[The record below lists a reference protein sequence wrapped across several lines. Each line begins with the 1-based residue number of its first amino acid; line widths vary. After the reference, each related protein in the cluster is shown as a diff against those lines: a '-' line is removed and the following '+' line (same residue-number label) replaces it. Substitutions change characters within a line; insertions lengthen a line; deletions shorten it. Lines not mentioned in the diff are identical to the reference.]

1 MSKSSLE
8 RGSVLQS
15 TMEVL
20 MVDPED
26 VRAMKELR
34 RLGWGFKSIARELGV
49 RRATVKRYLVAGA
62 QPGLQERPG
71 ARCLDGAARAAAVEL
86 LDGAADGNAVVVAEL
101 LGEQGVD
108 ASVRTVQRAVSQ
120 HRKARRAAELATVRF
135 ETAPGHQLQIDF
147 GEKRVSVAGALVR
160 VYFLIAVLS
169 FSRRIFV
176 KAFLA
181 QRQDDWREGLLGAF
195 RHFGGVTQTV
205 LIDNAGPLVV
215 ARDRDTGTAKLH
227 PAFGQFCRD
236 LDVAVRVCRP
246 YRARTKGKTESGV
259 GYVKRNAIAGRA
271 FDSFAALENHLV
283 AWMVRADE
291 REHGSTHE
299 APRLRFERDEA
310 SSLKA
315 LPATPP
321 PARERRL
328 ERRVATDCFVDVDTV
343 RYSVPHRLIRER
355 VEVLV
360 AEGGV
365 RIFHGGRIVATHRR
379 SAEPHSRV
387 VDPRHLDGLVR
398 VEAPTLPEES
408 PLEAMG
414 RRLADYADVVGGG
427 S

>member
-1 MSKSSLE
+1 MSKNSLG

-15 TMEVL
+15 TVEVP

-26 VRAMKELR
+26 VRVMRELR
-34 RLGWGFKSIARELGV
+34 RLGWGLRSIARELGLA
-49 RRATVKRYLVAGA
+49 RATVRRYLRRSV
-62 QPGLQERPG
+62 QPSVQERPS
-71 ARCLDGAARAAAVEL
+71 ARRLDGTARAAAVEL
-86 LDGAADGNAVVVAEL
+86 LDGAAAGNAVVVAEL
-101 LGEQGVD
+101 LGEQGVA
-108 ASVRTVQRAVSQ
+108 ASVRTVQRAVAE

-135 ETAPGHQLQIDF
+135 ETAPGHQLQLDF
-147 GEKRVSVAGALVR
+147 GEKRVPVAGALVR
-160 VYFLIAVLS
+160 VFFLVAVLS
-169 FSRRIFV
+169 FSRRLFV

-181 QRQDDWREGLLGAF
+181 QRQDDWREGLLEAF

-215 ARDRDTGTAKLH
+215 GRDREAGVARLH
-227 PAFGQFCRD
+227 PAFAQFCRE

-259 GYVKRNAIAGRA
+259 GYVKRNAIAGRGFA
-271 FDSFAALENHLV
+271 SFAELERHLA

-299 APRLRFERDEA
+299 PPRVRFEREEA
-310 SSLKA
+310 ATLKP
-315 LPATPP
+315 LPALPP

-343 RYSVPHRLIRER
+343 RYSVPHQLIRER
-355 VEVLV
+355 VEVLIS
-360 AEGGV
+360 ESDV
-365 RIFHGGRIVATHRR
+365 RIFHGGRAVATHRR
-379 SAEPHSRV
+379 SVEPHSRV
-387 VDPRHLDGLVR
+387 VDPHHLDGLVR
-398 VEAPTLPEES
+398 AEAPQLPQTS

-414 RRLADYADVVGGG
+414 RRLSDYAAIVGGG